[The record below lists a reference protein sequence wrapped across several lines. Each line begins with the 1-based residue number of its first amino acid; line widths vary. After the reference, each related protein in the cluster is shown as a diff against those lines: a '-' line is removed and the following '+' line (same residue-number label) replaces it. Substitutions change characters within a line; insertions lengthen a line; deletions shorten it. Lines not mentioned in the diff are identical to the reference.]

1 MLIGKQLCWS
11 FFLIKLHTTV
21 NIALLLRKPISKNI
35 YERLLLRGV
44 FCCFWVS
51 FPVKRPSIKFKHFL
65 GLFHEN
71 ITSPNSFCGSVV
83 FITKLVNLDVESIAL
98 YTLHRR
104 LTVKMTNLMGNR
116 DIACVFY
123 VLVMVVNII
132 VNSDGS

>member
-1 MLIGKQLCWS
+1 MGTSGI
-11 FFLIKLHTTV
+11 FIHV
-21 NIALLLRKPISKNI
+21 R
-35 YERLLLRGV
+35 Y
-44 FCCFWVS
+44 
-51 FPVKRPSIKFKHFL
+51 FL

-71 ITSPNSFCGSVV
+71 IANPNSFCGSVV
-83 FITKLVNLDVESIAL
+83 FITKLVNLDVEGIAL

-123 VLVMVVNII
+123 VLVMVVNIT

>member
-1 MLIGKQLCWS
+1 MLE
-11 FFLIKLHTTV
+11 FLFDKVAYYCEYCAVFKKAYFEEHLWTTPSERR
-21 NIALLLRKPISKNI
+21 ILLLLR
-35 YERLLLRGV
+35 
-44 FCCFWVS
+44 VS

-83 FITKLVNLDVESIAL
+83 FITKLVNLDVEGIAL

-123 VLVMVVNII
+123 VLVMVVNIT